1 MSADIP
7 PLARVCVE
15 ASVSR
20 IIGRDF
26 SDNPFDS
33 LNAPHQHYCWA
44 WAWRYTD
51 QLLERVVE
59 QEVASWLEDEAA

>member
-1 MSADIP
+1 MSAEIA

-20 IIGRDF
+20 VIGRDI
-26 SDNPFDS
+26 DANPYDS
-33 LNAPHQHYCWA
+33 SNAPTHFYCWR
-44 WAWRYTD
+44 WARRYAD

-59 QEVASWLEDEAA
+59 HEVAGWLEDEAA

>member
-1 MSADIP
+1 VSADIT

-20 IIGRDF
+20 VIGRELT
-26 SDNPFDS
+26 DNPYDS
-33 LNAPHQHYCWA
+33 LNAPQQHSCWA

-51 QLLERVVE
+51 HLLERVVE
-59 QEVASWLEDEAA
+59 QEVAGWVEDEAA